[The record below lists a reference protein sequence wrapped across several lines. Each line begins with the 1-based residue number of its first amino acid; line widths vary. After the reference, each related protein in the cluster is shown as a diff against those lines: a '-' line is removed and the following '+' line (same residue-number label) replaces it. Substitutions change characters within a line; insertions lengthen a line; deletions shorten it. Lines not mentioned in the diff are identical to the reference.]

1 MAGKQDG
8 ATWNRRIEGCGMTLS
23 VLTKL
28 AEANR
33 PEQFALLERVA
44 ERLSSSDA
52 VTALLV
58 RGSLARGTADRL
70 SDIDFVVGVEDS
82 RFEDYVSVLDALAT
96 TELGS
101 ILPGWRDSIVGH
113 MGGLGFVYLI
123 GWAGQLQQL
132 DLYVAPA
139 SCIGQVQE
147 HTVCQTIFTR
157 DRTADYKPKAQTT
170 RFVSDETNRPRSC
183 TDLLVE
189 VMVIGY
195 LIRKRISRGQ
205 QLIAYSE
212 VFLFNTAAKN
222 LIKAALAP
230 RSTYYGWYQLEAEV
244 GVTPIGRECLAHLM
258 ALISAPGIPTVASLT
273 DGLNRV
279 FAVAEMATPE
289 AIGTI
294 RDAIDAYRH
303 YLELP

>member
-1 MAGKQDG
+1 
-8 ATWNRRIEGCGMTLS
+8 MTLS
-23 VLTKL
+23 VLTEL

-33 PEQFALLERVA
+33 PEQFALLEHAA
-44 ERLSSSDA
+44 ERLASSDA
-52 VTALLV
+52 VTTLLV

-70 SDIDFVVGVEDS
+70 SDIDFVVGVRDS
-82 RFEDYVSVLDALAT
+82 QFEEYVSVLDALAT

-101 ILPGWRDSIVGH
+101 ILPGWRDSIVGD

-132 DLYVAPA
+132 DLYLVPA
-139 SCIGQVQE
+139 SHIGQVREQAD
-147 HTVCQTIFTR
+147 CQTIFTR
-157 DRTADYKPKAQTT
+157 DRSAEFEPDSTTA
-170 RFVSDETNRPRSC
+170 RFVSGEVSRPRTC

-189 VMVIGY
+189 AMVVGY

-205 QLIAYSE
+205 RLIAYSE

-244 GVTPIGRECLAHLM
+244 GATPIGRECLAHLT
-258 ALISAPGIPTVASLT
+258 ALISAPGIPTLASLT

-279 FAVAEMATPE
+279 FAVAELAAPD
-289 AIGTI
+289 AIDTI

>member
-1 MAGKQDG
+1 
-8 ATWNRRIEGCGMTLS
+8 MTLP
-23 VLTKL
+23 VLTEL

-33 PEQFALLERVA
+33 PEQFALLEFVGEKLA
-44 ERLSSSDA
+44 SSDV
-52 VTALLV
+52 VTALVV

-82 RFEDYVSVLDALAT
+82 RFEEYVSVLDVLAT

-101 ILPGWRDSIVGH
+101 ILPGWRDTIVGD

-123 GWAGQLQQL
+123 GWAGRLQQL

-139 SCIGQVQE
+139 SRIGGVRE
-147 HTVCQTIFTR
+147 HAVCQTIFTR
-157 DRTADYKPKAQTT
+157 DPAADYRPEPTT
-170 RFVSDETNRPRSC
+170 ARFVADEMGRPRTC
-183 TDLLVE
+183 VDLLVE
-189 VMVIGY
+189 AMVIGY

-205 QLIAYSE
+205 HLIAYSE

-244 GVTPIGRECLAHLM
+244 GATPIGRECLAHLL
-258 ALISAPGIPTVASLT
+258 ALISAPGIPTLASLA

-279 FAVAEMATPE
+279 FAVAELAAPE
-289 AIGTI
+289 AIDTI
-294 RDAIDAYRH
+294 KDAIDAYRH
-303 YLELP
+303 YLELT